1 MDAGQYRGPPSHA
14 AHAGPKT
21 LRKNFAPKILS
32 FAHHLIVKPLTVWR
46 NVRLAVA
53 ALDHGRVAGVLLGKT
68 SLNSLYGLM
77 GELPQTVP
85 QFLAIL
91 IRPISMTCGGAE

>member
-1 MDAGQYRGPPSHA
+1 MRTGTRQLSHAGQ
-14 AHAGPKT
+14 KT
-21 LRKNFAPKILS
+21 LWKNFAPKILS
-32 FAHHLIVKPLTVWR
+32 FTYHLIAKPPAVWR

-53 ALDHGRVAGVLLGKT
+53 ALDHDRVAGVLLGKT

-91 IRPISMTCGGAE
+91 IRPISMICGGAE

>member
-1 MDAGQYRGPPSHA
+1 MRTGTPARITCA
-14 AHAGPKT
+14 AFVRSKT
-21 LRKNFAPKILS
+21 LQKNFAPKILC
-32 FAHHLIVKPLTVWR
+32 FAHHLIAKPLTVWR

-77 GELPQTVP
+77 GELPQTVR

-91 IRPISMTCGGAE
+91 IRPISMVCGGAE